1 MMTTVIIMMTIMTW
15 PDDHGYVYDDN
26 DDTEMTM
33 MTWPRSAA
41 FLNFAYL
48 FGSKSSPTYDR
59 TINHDHHNHDYD
71 DDHKH
76 HYHDNRH
83 DNHKNHHDHQNPIC

>member
-1 MMTTVIIMMTIMTW
+1 MVMMMMTMMTW

-59 TINHDHHNHDYD
+59 TLNNA
-71 DDHKH
+71 
-76 HYHDNRH
+76 
-83 DNHKNHHDHQNPIC
+83 HQIIILMMITNIIIMIIVMIIIKSS